1 MGQEKAEEERASRK
15 NSAIREF
22 ILRHVDDHPSDIASY
37 TSRRFNISR
46 TTANRYLDDLVEDK
60 FIVGEGETKARKY
73 KLLDFVDEVINF
85 DVTPQTE
92 EDVIWREKVRP
103 LLRDLPTNVLEIFQY
118 GVSEMLNNVIDHS
131 ESPECTVHV
140 FQNANRVRIMIRDYG
155 VGIFDKIAKAVGLA
169 DKREAILEL
178 SKGKL
183 TTDPERHSGEGIFF
197 TSRAMNRFSILSD
210 DLTYVHNKERGD
222 NDWLIEDAQPGKG
235 IKGTCVF
242 LEMQNSNKETL
253 DEVFNKYSSGE
264 EGVGIFSRTH
274 VPIALA
280 RYPNEQLVSRSQARR
295 VLARFNRFSEAIL
308 DFSDVPTIGQ
318 AFADEIFRVFR
329 KAHPEIKLLPVK
341 ANQQVEAMINRAL
354 NTRNEEANDPA
365 SVGITRA

>member
-1 MGQEKAEEERASRK
+1 MEQEKEQERASRK

-22 ILRHVDDHPSDIASY
+22 ILRHVQDHPTDIASY

-46 TTANRYLDDLVEDK
+46 TTTNRYLDELVDDK
-60 FIVGEGETKARKY
+60 LIVGEGETKARKY
-73 KLLDFVDEVINF
+73 RLLDFVDEVIHF
-85 DVTPQTE
+85 DVTPQTA
-92 EDVIWREKVRP
+92 EDVVWREKVRP
-103 LLRDLPTNVLEIFQY
+103 LLRDLSTNVLGIFQY

-131 ESPECTVHV
+131 ESSECTVHV
-140 FQNANRVRIMIRDYG
+140 FQNANRVRIMIWDYG
-155 VGIFDKIAKAVGLA
+155 VGIFDKIAKAAGLA

-242 LEMQNSNKETL
+242 LEMQSGDKQTL
-253 DEVFNKYSSGE
+253 DEVFNKYSTEKG
-264 EGVGIFSRTH
+264 GVGLFSRTH
-274 VPIALA
+274 VPISLA

-308 DFSDVPTIGQ
+308 DFGDVPTIGQ

-329 KAHPEIKLLPVK
+329 NAHPEIKLLPVK
-341 ANQQVEAMINRAL
+341 ANQQVQAMINRAM
-354 NTRNEEANDPA
+354 NARNEEENDSA
-365 SVGITRA
+365 SVGIRRP